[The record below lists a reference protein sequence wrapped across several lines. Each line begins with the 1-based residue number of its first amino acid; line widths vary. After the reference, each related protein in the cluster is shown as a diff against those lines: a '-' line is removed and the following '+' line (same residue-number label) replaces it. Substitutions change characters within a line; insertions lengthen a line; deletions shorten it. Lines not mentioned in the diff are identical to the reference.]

1 MGCDIHIHSET
12 KQGNA
17 WICDQ
22 AEFLVQEDDGY
33 ISLAGFPSGDR
44 DYWFFG
50 LLSDGVR
57 TDWPWSFI
65 GKGFPQDA
73 SKEVELVY
81 LQMYDDAHSSSYL
94 NRAELKEKLE
104 ELKVIRA
111 THLITPKVSQ
121 IDLMAVP
128 HLIERLTEY
137 LAKLS
142 APVPDTDQRIV
153 FWFDN

>member
-22 AEFLVQEDDGY
+22 AASLEKEHDGY
-33 ISLAGFPSGDR
+33 PSLAEFPSGDR

-50 LLSDGVR
+50 LLSEGVR
-57 TDWPWSFI
+57 TDWPWSFTR
-65 GKGFPQDA
+65 KGFPQDA
-73 SKEVELVY
+73 SKEVKLIY
-81 LQMYDDAHSSSYL
+81 DQLHDDAHSSSYL
-94 NRAELKEKLE
+94 NRAELKGKLE
-104 ELKVIRA
+104 GLKVIRA
-111 THLITPKVSQ
+111 THLITPKVPLN
-121 IDLMAVP
+121 DLEAVP
-128 HLIERLTEY
+128 HHIERLTEY